1 MVKIEAIIRPE
12 RVNQVVQALED
23 IGCKG
28 FHFVNV
34 TGQGQQ
40 QGVEVFT
47 GRGAGTAIR
56 TALPK
61 TLISTVVAEE
71 MKEGAIEAI
80 LSSARAGEEG
90 AIGDGK
96 IFITRI
102 DEVIRVSSG
111 ERGTAAI

>member
-1 MVKIEAIIRPE
+1 MYKIEAIVRPE
-12 RVNQVVQALED
+12 RTNLVIEALEEA
-23 IGCKG
+23 GCNG
-28 FHFVNV
+28 YHLYNI
-34 TGQGQQ
+34 TGAGQQ
-40 QGVEVFT
+40 KGVEVFT

-61 TLISTVVAEE
+61 TLISTVVAAE
-71 MKEGAIEAI
+71 MKDAAVDAIISA
-80 LSSARAGEEG
+80 ARAGEKG

-102 DEVIRVSSG
+102 EEVIRVSSG